1 MPPTPS
7 RPRWPSST
15 SAVRC
20 CTSSDACSRPCGR
33 PTRLVT
39 LAKTSSVPGT
49 TLTLSSMPAQAPT
62 SVARRRLCWIPWR
75 GVVVSLVCARLSRPL
90 PACTPVRR
98 SLTTSSPSRRCRRSC
113 ATARNGSSP
122 WAPRS
127 PMVSPSTLCL
137 GTWLTLGS
145 MRPRWALRCV
155 SSSTSPVACDR
166 DMN

>member
-1 MPPTPS
+1 MLPTPS
-7 RPRWPSST
+7 RPRRPLST

-20 CTSSDACSRPCGR
+20 CMSSGVCSRPCGR
-33 PTRLVT
+33 PTRLVI
-39 LAKTSSVPGT
+39 LARTSSVPVT
-49 TLTLSSMPAQAPT
+49 TSRLSSMQAQAPT
-62 SVARRRLCWIPWR
+62 SVERRRLCWIPWK
-75 GVVVSLVCARLSRPL
+75 GAVASLVCARPSRPL
-90 PACTPVRR
+90 RACMPVRR
-98 SLTTSSPSRRCRRSC
+98 SLTTSSPSRRYRRSC
-113 ATARNGSSP
+113 VTARNGSSP